1 VSERLQIGY
10 TLSSEEHPPTTL
22 VRLATR
28 AEEAGSD
35 FCSISDH
42 FHPWVEAQGHS
53 PFVWAVLGGV
63 AERTEEMDIVVGV
76 TCPTVR
82 THPGIIGPSP

>member
-1 VSERLQIGY
+1 MTAFGY
-10 TLSSEEHPPTTL
+10 ALSSEEHRPTDL
-22 VRLATR
+22 VRNAVT
-28 AEEAGSD
+28 AEELGFD

-53 PFVWAVLGGV
+53 PFVWGVLGAV
-63 AERTEEMDIVVGV
+63 AAATSEVDLAVGV

-82 THPGIIGPSP
+82 IHPAVIQNDV